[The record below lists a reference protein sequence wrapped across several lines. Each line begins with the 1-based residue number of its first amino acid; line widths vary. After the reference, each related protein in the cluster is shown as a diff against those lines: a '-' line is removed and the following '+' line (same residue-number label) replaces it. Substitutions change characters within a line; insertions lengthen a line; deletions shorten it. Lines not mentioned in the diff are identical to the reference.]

1 MKNYVIEKVS
11 IEDFDDIEVI
21 EFKTFK
27 DPISKDVYIKDMLD
41 NPYSY
46 YYKLVFEDQL
56 IGYFGLWV
64 IFEDIQITTIA
75 VDSEYQGSGFS
86 KLMIEFIIDLVKS
99 QNAENITLEVRKSNE
114 RAINLY
120 QKYQFYKVAVRKN
133 YYEDGEDAYLMKLD
147 L

>member
-75 VDSEYQGSGFS
+75 VDSEYQGSGFG